1 MLDLDGLPTH
11 MLVEFEE
18 WAWDNGYDLEFAN
31 ERFAALEKFAHE
43 HNYTV
48 DELEEAWGI

>member
-1 MLDLDGLPTH
+1 MLDLDGFPMHSL
-11 MLVEFEE
+11 MDFEDFALE
-18 WAWDNGYDLEFAN
+18 NGYDLERVE
-31 ERFAALEKFAHE
+31 ERFAALERFAHI